1 MIKKLSGL
9 KPIVDFSKVRT
20 NIHAIINPLKENF
33 SRLSKG
39 VCVGIHNIG

>member
-1 MIKKLSGL
+1 MTKKLGGL
-9 KPIVDFSKVRT
+9 KPIVDSSKVRT

-39 VCVGIHNIG
+39 VCVGVDNVG